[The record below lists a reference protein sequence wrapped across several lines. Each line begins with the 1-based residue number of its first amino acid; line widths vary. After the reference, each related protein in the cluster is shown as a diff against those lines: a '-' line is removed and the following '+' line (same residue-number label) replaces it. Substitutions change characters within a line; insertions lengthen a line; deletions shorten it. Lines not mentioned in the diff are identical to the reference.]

1 MKRVIFLILGV
12 LVFTAFSLIDARA
25 QTPRKSVPAA
35 EVNGTFRM
43 NFSGRFK
50 GSSNDIKVWAL
61 GGGKLHIAMEL
72 MYPMMVRGELSA
84 NTGELDGTAT
94 IKGNTAVYE
103 SSEFGPC
110 KITINFVRPGL
121 IKVFQDGTDSDCG
134 FGHNVMSTGTYHKIS
149 SRKPKFGT

>member
-1 MKRVIFLILGV
+1 MRRSIFLILGV
-12 LVFTAFSLIDARA
+12 LVFTAIGPVNA
-25 QTPRKSVPAA
+25 QAQNGRKSVPAS

-43 NFSGRFK
+43 NFTGRFK
-50 GSSNDIKVWAL
+50 GSSNEIKIWAL

-84 NTGELDGTAT
+84 NIGELDGTAT
-94 IKGNTAVYE
+94 IMGDTAIYE

-121 IKVFQDGTDSDCG
+121 MKVGQEGTDSDCG
-134 FGHNVMSTGTYHKIS
+134 FGHNVMSTGTYRKIS
-149 SRKPKFGT
+149 SRKPKFD